1 MNVEK
6 NMSIDYISKADGL
19 MQQLSTFFLILT
31 LL

>member
-1 MNVEK
+1 MDIEK
-6 NMSIDYISKADGL
+6 KMPIDYISRADGL